1 MMFDIISYLPNKR
14 KKSASGWISFNAP
27 CCVHNGETRDTK
39 GRGGIIQD
47 GDGWI
52 YHCFNCGFKT
62 GFTMG
67 KPVGIKTRKLLNWLG
82 VPESE
87 IAHLTLE
94 SLRNKSI
101 DDILYDRNE
110 TQQHISFNTIKYPN
124 NSRTI
129 TETDIKFVDYLDK
142 RGLDYTKYPYHI
154 TPEDKGRNSNR
165 IIVPYMYHNRLVG
178 YTSRFLDDKKPKYL
192 NEQQPGY
199 VFGLDFQHPSWN
211 MAIVVE
217 GIFDA
222 ISIDGIAVL
231 HNEISVKQAMQ
242 LKQLGKEMIVVPD
255 QDKAGLKLI
264 DQALDNGFSVSIP
277 LWDEDIKDVNDAVIK
292 YGKLGTL
299 LYIMKYKNSSSIKI
313 KLAKKAL
320 KKKVNERI

>member
-1 MMFDIISYLPNKR
+1 MFDIISYLPNKR
-14 KKSASGWISFNAP
+14 KKSTSGWISFNAP

-62 GFTMG
+62 GFKMG

-82 VPESE
+82 VPETE

-101 DDILYDRNE
+101 DDILYDRKEVN
-110 TQQHISFNTIKYPN
+110 SSVNFNTIQYPQG
-124 NSRTI
+124 SRVI
-129 TETDIKFVDYLDK
+129 QETDTKFISYLQS
-142 RGLDYTKYPYHI
+142 RGLSYTSYPYHI
-154 TPEDKGRNSNR
+154 TPDAKGRNSNR
-165 IIVPYMYHNRLVG
+165 IIVPYMYQHRLVG
-178 YTSRFLDDKKPKYL
+178 YTSRFLDNKKPKYL

-199 VFGLDFQHPSWN
+199 IFGLDFQKPEWG

-231 HNEISVKQAMQ
+231 HNEISEIQAMQ
-242 LKQLGKEMIVVPD
+242 LKQLGKEIIVVPD

-264 DQALDNGFSVSIP
+264 DQALNNGFSVSIP
-277 LWDEDIKDVNDAVIK
+277 LWDEGIKDVNDAVVK

-313 KLAKKAL
+313 KLAKKVL
-320 KKKVNERI
+320 VKKINERI

>member
-1 MMFDIISYLPNKR
+1 MMFDIISYLPNERKR
-14 KKSASGWISFNAP
+14 SAAGWISFNAP
-27 CCVHNGETRDTK
+27 CCIHNSETRDTK
-39 GRGGIIQD
+39 GRGGIMQD

-52 YHCFNCGFKT
+52 YHCFNCGFTT

-67 KPVGIKTRKLLNWLG
+67 KPLGFKARQLLNWLG
-82 VPESE
+82 VPERE
-87 IAHLTLE
+87 ISHLILE

-101 DDILYDRNE
+101 DDILYDRNKL
-110 TQQHISFNTIKYPN
+110 QQNISFNTIQYPN
-124 NSRTI
+124 NARLI
-129 TETDIKFVDYLDK
+129 TRADKKFIDYLNT
-142 RGLDYTKYPYHI
+142 RGLDYTKYQYHI
-154 TPEDKGRNSNR
+154 TPEDNGRNANR
-165 IIVPYMYHNRLVG
+165 IIVPYMYRNRLVG

-199 VFGLDFQHPSWN
+199 IFGLDFQQSSWN

-231 HNEISVKQAMQ
+231 HNEISDKQAMQ
-242 LKQLGKEMIVVPD
+242 LKQLGKEIIVVPD

-313 KLAKKAL
+313 KLARKAL
-320 KKKVNERI
+320 EKRL

>member
-1 MMFDIISYLPNKR
+1 MLDIISYLPNKR

-27 CCVHNGETRDTK
+27 CCIHNGETHDTK

-62 GFTMG
+62 GFMMG

-82 VPESE
+82 VPETE

-101 DDILYDRNE
+101 DDILHNRNAVSSNV
-110 TQQHISFNTIKYPN
+110 SFNT
-124 NSRTI
+124 
-129 TETDIKFVDYLDK
+129 VDYPLNSKQITVSDVNFVGYLDS
-142 RGLDYTKYPYHI
+142 RGLDYMMYPYHI
-154 TPEDKGRNSNR
+154 TPMDGGRNANR
-165 IIVPYMYHNRLVG
+165 IIVPYMYKDKLVG
-178 YTSRFLDDKKPKYL
+178 YTSRFLDDRHPKYL

-199 VFGLDFQHPSWN
+199 IFGLDFQRPEWN
-211 MAIVVE
+211 IAIVVE
-217 GIFDA
+217 GVFDA

-231 HNEISVKQAMQ
+231 HNEISEVQAMQ
-242 LKQLGKEMIVVPD
+242 LKRVGKEIIVVPD

-264 DQALDNGFSVSIP
+264 DQALDNSFSVSIP
-277 LWDEDIKDVNDAVIK
+277 LWDQGIKDVNDAVIE

-299 LYIMKYKNSSSIKI
+299 MYIMKYRKTSSIKI

-320 KKKVNERI
+320 QKRINERV